1 MQSLD
6 LKLNALKRLGVVHTE
21 MIRVVSLAMLEL
33 HLLSAE
39 EVEARVACPRDQV
52 NPSIGGGVTS
62 SSRS

>member
-1 MQSLD
+1 
-6 LKLNALKRLGVVHTE
+6 